1 MKTTG
6 CAPVPTSI
14 RQPLITVL
22 WALPALAL
30 LHSWAFALDGDI
42 RVHDPSTVIVCDGRY
57 FIFSTGRGI
66 PIHSSDDGWTWKRAG
81 RVLDGLPQ
89 WIHELVPLNTNA
101 VVWAPDV
108 MKRNGQYYLYYSVS
122 TWGSSVSAI
131 GLLTSP
137 TLDVSDPQY
146 KWTDR
151 GLIIH
156 SVKGQRL
163 NTIDPGVLQA
173 PDGTLWLSYGSYI
186 GDVEVVQLDPKTGL
200 RIANDSPTYDL
211 SSASEASDIIY
222 HDGFYYLFV
231 NRGSCCQGV
240 NSTYNIRMGRC
251 KTVTGPYLDS
261 RGHEMAHGGGD
272 LFLASSKTQIGP
284 GHFGRLIEDGVEKF
298 SCHYEADLSR
308 HTPVLDIRPLLW
320 GKDGWPS
327 AGVNLADGVYQIRSS
342 AGDSNLQSTATGV
355 ELQPPAVGDNQKW
368 ELKRH
373 GVFFT
378 IATPGGKAFLQ
389 AAATTISLGAE
400 LSTDNELWKI
410 DQTPDGTFRIESKA
424 DHLSLTIAAPGTSHI
439 GLATDRW
446 DKMQRWSLDAQ

>member
-1 MKTTG
+1 MT
-6 CAPVPTSI
+6 ALDRAAVPIS
-14 RQPLITVL
+14 RPHPPITLL

-30 LHSWAFALDGDI
+30 LQSWAFALDGDI

-57 FIFSTGRGI
+57 YVFSTGRGI

-101 VVWAPDV
+101 VAWAPDV

-137 TLDVSDPQY
+137 TLDANDPQY

-151 GLIIH
+151 GLVIH

-186 GDVEVVQLDPKTGL
+186 GDVEVVQLDRDTGL
-200 RIANDSPTYDL
+200 RIAKDSPTYDL

-222 HDGFYYLFV
+222 HNGFHYLFI

-261 RGHEMAHGGGD
+261 RGHDMAHGGGN
-272 LFLASSKTQIGP
+272 LFLASSKTRIGP

-298 SCHYEADLSR
+298 SCHYEAELPG

-327 AGVNLADGVYQIRSS
+327 AGVNLADGTYQIRSS
-342 AGDSNLQSTATGV
+342 ATDSNLQTTSAGV
-355 ELQPPAVGDNQKW
+355 ELQHSAAGDNQKW

-373 GVFFT
+373 GSFFT
-378 IATPGGKAFLQ
+378 IAALGGKAFLQ
-389 AAATTISLGAE
+389 AAATTISLGPA
-400 LSTDNELWKI
+400 SSADNQLWKI
-410 DQTPDGTFRIESKA
+410 DQTPDSSFRIESKVNQ
-424 DHLSLTIAAPGTSHI
+424 LSLTSALPGAPQIRLTADHG
-439 GLATDRW
+439 
-446 DKMQRWSLDAQ
+446 DKGQRWTVEGP